1 MSFRSSSR
9 DVAVVA
15 AGRAV
20 SLVGD
25 EVALVALLLWA
36 SDQGHGAGVVA
47 ALVVA
52 AALPQLLVAP
62 VAGLAADR
70 LPLRRLVAATAVA
83 QSLLCLLV
91 AAVLPSASVAAVIAL
106 VAVRAAGQTFLSP
119 AWQAWVPALVP
130 SERLSAA
137 LSTVQTATAGAA
149 LVGPALGG
157 ILVGAAGVQ
166 WALVVDA
173 VSFLGIAAAALLISR
188 QPERTAVSAGGA
200 QEKGQLTAGLRI
212 VAADPVLRGFLV
224 VIATMVVALGAL
236 NVAEVFLITDVLGAG
251 PAAYGAVASLFAL
264 GLMGGAAFGRRNR
277 TDSRLARLLVASTV
291 LMSASA
297 VVLGLA
303 PSIAVAAAASFCVGL
318 GNGLLN
324 VLGQTLTVRRTP
336 RDRLGRVFAVVQ
348 AVAGAGALV
357 ATAVGGLLLA
367 LLEVRTVVVLCG
379 AVTVVAVL
387 AVGRSLVRAADRPRV
402 AAPEPER
409 AASAA

>member
-1 MSFRSSSR
+1 MSFRSASR

-20 SLVGD
+20 SMVGD

-62 VAGLAADR
+62 LAGLAADR
-70 LPLRRLVAATAVA
+70 LPLRRLVAGTAVA
-83 QSLLCLLV
+83 QSLLCLLI
-91 AAVLPSASVAAVIAL
+91 AAVLPSAAVAVVVAL

-119 AWQAWVPALVP
+119 AWQAWVPTLVP

-173 VSFLGIAAAALLISR
+173 VSFLGIAVAALLVSR
-188 QPERTAVSAGGA
+188 QPERAAVAGGA
-200 QEKGQLTAGLRI
+200 KEKGQLTAGLRI

-277 TDSRLARLLVASTV
+277 TDSRVARLLVASTV

-303 PSIAVAAAASFCVGL
+303 PGIAVAAAASFCVGV

-336 RDRLGRVFAVVQ
+336 RELLGRVFAVVQ
-348 AVAGAGALV
+348 AVAGAGALI

-367 LLEVRTVVVLCG
+367 LLEVRSVVVLCG
-379 AVTVVAVL
+379 AVTVVSVL
-387 AVGRSLVRAADRPRV
+387 VVGRSLVRAADRPRTV
-402 AAPEPER
+402 EPEPEPV
-409 AASAA
+409 SA